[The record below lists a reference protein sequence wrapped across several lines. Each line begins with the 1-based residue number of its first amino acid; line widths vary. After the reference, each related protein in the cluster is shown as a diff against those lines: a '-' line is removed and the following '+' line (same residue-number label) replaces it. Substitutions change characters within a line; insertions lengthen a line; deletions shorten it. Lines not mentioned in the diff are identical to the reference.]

1 MCGRYTLTADAEA
14 IQLAFD
20 LDSISG
26 GFQPRYNIAPSQLAP
41 VITNRQARQ
50 LSFLKWGLV
59 PSWAKDPAIGSRMI
73 NARSET
79 AAVKPS
85 FRSAFKH
92 RRCLIP
98 ADGFF
103 EWTQQS
109 SKKVPMYIHLEN
121 RALFAFAGLWESRA
135 HPDGSKLETFTIL
148 TTEAN
153 EGIRPLHH
161 RMPVILAPADYE
173 VWLSPEPAAA
183 VELMPLMSSHPAK
196 GMRFYPVSQ
205 QVNRPINDNPTLIEP
220 VEPPRQQDLL

>member
-1 MCGRYTLTADAEA
+1 MRKRFSLPLTWTASLAGFSRATTLPHR
-14 IQLAFD
+14 
-20 LDSISG
+20 SW
-26 GFQPRYNIAPSQLAP
+26 RPSLP
-41 VITNRQARQ
+41 T
-50 LSFLKWGLV
+50 
-59 PSWAKDPAIGSRMI
+59 D
-73 NARSET
+73 
-79 AAVKPS
+79 
-85 FRSAFKH
+85 
-92 RRCLIP
+92 
-98 ADGFF
+98 
-103 EWTQQS
+103 
-109 SKKVPMYIHLEN
+109 
-121 RALFAFAGLWESRA
+121 SRA